1 MQKFS
6 LLPKWA
12 VNYKR
17 NFLSKDIVAGLTVS
31 VLIVPQ
37 GMAYAMIAG
46 LPPVYGLYAALV
58 PTLTYALFG
67 TSRQLAVGP
76 VAMDSLL
83 VAAGLGTLALTG
95 QDSYIA
101 MAIMLAFM
109 TGATQLILGILRMGF
124 LVQYLSKP
132 VISGFTSGA
141 AIIIIFSQI
150 KHILGVD
157 IPQSNQFQ
165 KLVVN
170 VLTAI
175 PDTNWVTFIVGIAG
189 IILIVLLKRWRPKLP
204 SILIVVVLGIL
215 AVYFF
220 GLWHYGVSIVGEVP
234 RGLPSFKLPDFSWP
248 HARDLFTMAVTLA
261 LIGYMEAVSIGKAM
275 EEKSNEETIEPN
287 RELMALGASN
297 LLGSFFQ
304 SYSVTGSFSR
314 SAINFGA
321 GAKTPLSLIISVTLV
336 VLTLLF
342 FTPLFYYLPSA
353 VLASIIM
360 VSVVGLINIKY
371 PKVLW
376 KYSRDEFVLL
386 LFTFAI
392 TLFLGIKEGIL
403 WGVLFSLLLMVYRT
417 SKPHFA
423 VLGRIKGS
431 DYYKN
436 VNRFGDNIEVRED
449 LLIVRFDGQ
458 LYFGNKDY
466 FKKQLFKY
474 LEAKG
479 DKVKAVILNAEAINY
494 IDSTATAM
502 LVKTIREIH
511 SKNIDFFIAGA
522 IGPARDIIFNSGIIK
537 ELHKEYLFVRITEA
551 VEYYDNPAFISELRM
566 KVAFQNQNYG
576 I

>member
-1 MQKFS
+1 
-6 LLPKWA
+6 
-12 VNYKR
+12 
-17 NFLSKDIVAGLTVS
+17 
-31 VLIVPQ
+31 
-37 GMAYAMIAG
+37 
-46 LPPVYGLYAALV
+46 
-58 PTLTYALFG
+58 
-67 TSRQLAVGP
+67 
-76 VAMDSLL
+76 
-83 VAAGLGTLALTG
+83 
-95 QDSYIA
+95 
-101 MAIMLAFM
+101 M
-109 TGATQLILGILRMGF
+109 TGATQLILGVLRMGF

-165 KLVVN
+165 KLVMSVFS
-170 VLTAI
+170 AI
-175 PDTNWVTFIVGIAG
+175 PQTNWATLVVGLVGIV
-189 IILIVLLKRWRPKLP
+189 LIVLLKKWRPKLP
-204 SILIVVVLGIL
+204 SILIAVVLGIL

-220 GLWHYGVSIVGEVP
+220 GLWQYGVAIVGEVP
-234 RGLPSFKLPDFSWP
+234 QGLPSFNLPDFSWP
-248 HARDLFTMAVTLA
+248 HVRDLFTMAVTLA
-261 LIGYMEAVSIGKAM
+261 LIGYMEAISIGRAM

-287 RELMALGASN
+287 KELMALGASN

-304 SYSVTGSFSR
+304 AYSVTGSFSR

-321 GAKTPLSLIISVTLV
+321 GAKTPLSLIISVALV

-376 KYSRDEFVLL
+376 KYSRDEFILL

-436 VNRFGDNIEVRED
+436 VNRFGDNIEERED

-458 LYFGNKDY
+458 LYFGNKDF

-479 DKVKAVILNAEAINY
+479 DKVKAIILNAEAIHY

-502 LVKTIREIH
+502 LIKTIREIH

-522 IGPARDIIFNSGIIK
+522 IGPARDIIFSSGIIK
-537 ELHKEYLFVRITEA
+537 ELHKEYLFVRIAEA
-551 VEYYDNPAFISELRM
+551 VEYFDNPASISELRM